1 MKSRKRKRSSSS
13 KVVTGITLT
22 VNQRSKESNDV
33 TREDNDELSTHS
45 TNTDDDD
52 DKGGVFDGTPGVF
65 ELQQNPLRETKLF
78 QALTM
83 SLEGRPGNTDI
94 NPLLR
99 EKILKAFDTHGASLL
114 EAAALEAVAAAERSS
129 GVSSDEVSFASSI
142 DLRGRIKEYCNYEGT
157 WIMQIM
163 DCSIETRNGGD
174 LGTKRKRTA
183 AAFEVGFGS

>member
-1 MKSRKRKRSSSS
+1 MGQKKKRAPAGAQGALQQWMSAMKSRKRKRSSSS

-65 ELQQNPLRETKLF
+65 ELQQNPLRETELF

-83 SLEGRPGNTDI
+83 SL
-94 NPLLR
+94 
-99 EKILKAFDTHGASLL
+99 
-114 EAAALEAVAAAERSS
+114 
-129 GVSSDEVSFASSI
+129 
-142 DLRGRIKEYCNYEGT
+142 
-157 WIMQIM
+157 
-163 DCSIETRNGGD
+163 
-174 LGTKRKRTA
+174 
-183 AAFEVGFGS
+183 